1 MEEKLYQIFVGKKY
15 QKLKKKVFSFPA
27 FFFGALYFAYRKM
40 IVKAFIL
47 SAILTL
53 LDILTIKYAT
63 GGMLILTYLCIHIS
77 IGLYFPLW
85 YRSFYTK
92 SVKKII
98 EKNPNASDE
107 DLTRIALNQG
117 GTNVVLVILFF
128 VLSILLS
135 ILFNSHINKPEL
147 PGTPIM
153 DDYLPSDPH
162 YVESSNNE
170 NYSNN
175 ASNTSNETNNEL
187 TGEANI
193 LTNQKVTG
201 YASSMGEY
209 FIYLLDFNSSD
220 YSNTLRVGCDE
231 STHATLSILK
241 DYDEDVKVEV
251 RVKRDEN
258 NISITSYRIFNAH
271 TNDEIKDITDEDSLR
286 TKLGLKVSG
295 DYEETLILK
304 ANLNNAFG
312 TPGAPAVGVEN
323 GNGYVEY
330 TYSFEDENGNVFP
343 LDYRIYNGTEN
354 KSEELIEGN
363 KYKIKY
369 TVEKGT
375 FGYEFNL
382 TSFELIEE

>member
-1 MEEKLYQIFVGKKY
+1 MSNNVMNYLFETN
-15 QKLKKKVFSFPA
+15 A
-27 FFFGALYFAYRKM
+27 F
-40 IVKAFIL
+40 
-47 SAILTL
+47 
-53 LDILTIKYAT
+53 
-63 GGMLILTYLCIHIS
+63 
-77 IGLYFPLW
+77 
-85 YRSFYTK
+85 
-92 SVKKII
+92 KIAP
-98 EKNPNASDE
+98 E
-107 DLTRIALNQG
+107 
-117 GTNVVLVILFF
+117 
-128 VLSILLS
+128 
-135 ILFNSHINKPEL
+135 NKPFWYTSGKIGPFFINAQFL
-147 PGTPIM
+147 YG
-153 DDYLPSDPH
+153 S
-162 YVESSNNE
+162 E
-170 NYSNN
+170 NDSK
-175 ASNTSNETNNEL
+175 E
-187 TGEANI
+187 
-193 LTNQKVTG
+193 
-201 YASSMGEY
+201 
-209 FIYLLDFNSSD
+209 LLDFNSSD